1 MARVLRFAALAL
13 VALGALGV
21 GEGLGEWR
29 PPEPGEPGPFGM
41 DGYTATETTRAAM
54 LALREFQDTGN
65 LRREVWVDP
74 YRGSDSGNGSEDAPY
89 QTLSKGAEQAL
100 SYTRVKLKGGTVFS
114 PFTFTMAAA
123 GIAAGEEYFKGEPLT
138 WDGGASTGTAL
149 DWVPG
154 SRILVLEM
162 LTGTAPAAAAAD
174 TIVGT
179 VSGASVATDTLTD
192 TIGTNAASLLFPD
205 CDDGDELCILFES
218 TDPDEPVTINC
229 SNTNAGAGQAVFRAC
244 EDPTDCDAATTATGW
259 VGVQNVVIDYCDTD
273 NFDVEDTA
281 KMFVLNSPGSRVSN
295 TAALNNNCYT
305 PHDAGTMWVLNGGCY
320 DHLIPSGANG
330 SPIAP
335 VGTTKFGLM
344 GGFYQVDAAGGA
356 SSDVAV
362 LSGTDHFVA
371 DVIFDANGE
380 GMDAFQFSPT
390 TNSEAGTLRGF
401 NIVAAGAGASNAACK
416 FRIGSGISAA
426 TEDVDLYNLSCVD
439 SGLGIFINHDAGL
452 ANDAL
457 NLFVRGLVMANIG
470 NDNFQ
475 TLAAQDIDGT
485 HLNISHVATDD
496 LTQATD
502 WRINATQYNTVALAA
517 ADADV
522 VAAGWTFF
530 TNHTELTSGSTPDL
544 PWQNDG
550 ATVTLADFGCHPESE
565 CWKAY
570 DEAYTVTLQSTL
582 YIPAF
587 VLGRE
592 VRAFRLGG
600 TDGNLGAR

>member
-65 LRREVWVDP
+65 LRREVYVNP
-74 YRGSDSGNGSEDAPY
+74 YTGSDSGNGSEDAPY
-89 QTLSKGAEQAL
+89 KTLAKGAEQAL
-100 SYTRVKLKGGTVFS
+100 SYTRVKLQGGTFFS
-114 PFTFTMAAA
+114 PLSLTMADNIDADGETYLIGETVSWDAA
-123 GIAAGEEYFKGEPLT
+123 
-138 WDGGASTGTAL
+138 ASTGVVL
-149 DWVPG
+149 DWEPAL
-154 SRILVLEM
+154 SLLVIEKT
-162 LTGTAPAAAAAD
+162 TGDDPTGAGAD
-174 TIVGT
+174 TITGAGGMATT
-179 VSGASVATDTLTD
+179 VTTVTNTIGSGA
-192 TIGTNAASLLFPD
+192 ASFLFPD

-218 TDPDEPVTINC
+218 TDPDDPAHLNC
-229 SNTNAGAGQAVFRAC
+229 SNTDGGSANAIFRAC
-244 EDPTDCDAATTATGW
+244 EDPTDCDAATTASGW
-259 VGVQNVVIDYCDTD
+259 VGVQNVVVDNCDTD
-273 NFDVEDTA
+273 NWDTEDTA
-281 KMFVLNSPGSRVSN
+281 KMFVLNSGGARVSN

-305 PHDAGTMWVLNGGCY
+305 PHDDSTMWVLNGWCY

-335 VGTTKFGLM
+335 VGTTKFGIM

-362 LSGTDHFVA
+362 FSGTDHFVA
-371 DVIFDANGE
+371 DVILDANGE

-390 TNSEAGTLRGF
+390 TNSVAGTLRGF

-416 FRIGSGISAA
+416 FRIGSLISAA

-439 SGLGIFINHDAGL
+439 SGNGVLINHDAGL

-457 NLFVRGLVMANIG
+457 NLFIRGLVITGTSA
-470 NDNFQ
+470 DHF
-475 TLAAQDIDGT
+475 TTTAAQDIDGT
-485 HLNISHVATDD
+485 HLDISYVADDD
-496 LTQATD
+496 LTLTGD
-502 WRINATQYNTVALAA
+502 WRINATQHNTVALAA
-517 ADADV
+517 ADSAV

-530 TNHTELTSGSTPDL
+530 TNRVELTSGSTPDL
-544 PWQNDG
+544 SYQNDG